1 MTIGSEEVLR
11 IAKAVAMRYKAR
23 CWWADVD
30 DLVSEASVAVL
41 KAHKTFDPQ
50 VGVPFAGYATK
61 AAIHRLRGYLWR
73 ESSPLSG
80 GLHNPR
86 KNIAGVYSTALMDDV
101 AQTTEPNV
109 REQMEL
115 IEWRH
120 QVRDRLRIL
129 ADRTRDGD
137 LAVEVM
143 VHDRPPGEIIRE
155 TGRRA
160 YSAVSLV
167 RRKVRTDA
175 PLYKLWRQGAR
186 K

>member
-1 MTIGSEEVLR
+1 MTIESEEVLR
-11 IAKAVAMRYKAR
+11 IAKAVAMRYKRR

-41 KAHKTFDPQ
+41 TAHKTFDPQ
-50 VGVPFAGYATK
+50 VGVSFAGYATK
-61 AAIHRLRGYLWR
+61 AAILRVRGFLWR

-80 GLHNPR
+80 GLHDPR
-86 KNIAGVYSTALMDDV
+86 KNIAGVHAAPLDDNLLER
-101 AQTTEPNV
+101 TPNA
-109 REQMEL
+109 RDQMEL

-120 QVRDRLRIL
+120 RVRDRIRVL

-143 VHDRPPGEIIRE
+143 VHERPPGEIIQE

-167 RRKVRTDA
+167 RRKVRSDA

-186 K
+186 R